1 VGSGVS
7 APRVS
12 VLVPCWNDGRFL
24 DEALRSVAAQSF
36 GDFEAI
42 VADDGSTDDTPAI
55 AAAWAARDP
64 RFRLARSETNLGMG
78 ENWNRALGEARG
90 ELVAKLDGDDVWEP
104 EFISSLL
111 DEFEREADLLVAFG
125 RAIECDEA
133 LRPCGP
139 WYGERAFTDAGLDP
153 AERLVLGGEEWYR
166 MSFDD
171 AQLWHSGAFLLP
183 RREFLA
189 LGGWNPVWSCAADT
203 DLILRLLELAR
214 PVCNSGRPGVRYR
227 RHDRSV
233 SRGAEREGW
242 KSLEWSL
249 VALSSLARR
258 RTLALRNR
266 RLRWNWWRLDA
277 IGRGWL
283 RAPERWDQV
292 PARVREKLEPELR
305 RTAPAPWFVRIEN
318 ELRTWA
324 WRVRENT
331 KKPSRSGKAR

>member
-1 VGSGVS
+1 
-7 APRVS
+7 
-12 VLVPCWNDGRFL
+12 
-24 DEALRSVAAQSF
+24 
-36 GDFEAI
+36 
-42 VADDGSTDDTPAI
+42 
-55 AAAWAARDP
+55 
-64 RFRLARSETNLGMG
+64 
-78 ENWNRALGEARG
+78 
-90 ELVAKLDGDDVWEP
+90 
-104 EFISSLL
+104 
-111 DEFEREADLLVAFG
+111 
-125 RAIECDEA
+125 
-133 LRPCGP
+133 
-139 WYGERAFTDAGLDP
+139 
-153 AERLVLGGEEWYR
+153 